1 MLQLHCTV
9 ACRNLKDNPNVAENM
24 AKCAAQREAL
34 QGLLGATIDSLE
46 LNSTV
51 QPVIEAVL
59 TAEQAEV
66 RRYQHWLGCKHVLHP
81 LLFGFVCMECSEAVM
96 CRSEAAAICNI
107 VVRVWL
113 LLTCLLQADM
123 REMIEAEKS
132 ATALVKAL
140 KADLASEKQ
149 QHEER
154 VR

>member
-1 MLQLHCTV
+1 V
-9 ACRNLKDNPNVAENM
+9 
-24 AKCAAQREAL
+24 
-34 QGLLGATIDSLE
+34 
-46 LNSTV
+46 
-51 QPVIEAVL
+51 
-59 TAEQAEV
+59 
-66 RRYQHWLGCKHVLHP
+66 
-81 LLFGFVCMECSEAVM
+81 
-96 CRSEAAAICNI
+96 
-107 VVRVWL
+107 L